1 MNSVMKTYARESL
14 KTWVV
19 GALHPLH
26 IKSISII
33 KERQTIQVGSD
44 LRSRFIHFDEFQNQP
59 ILLFIGMI
67 HQLQPPVKQVEVFQL
82 RNS

>member
-1 MNSVMKTYARESL
+1 M
-14 KTWVV
+14 

-26 IKSISII
+26 IKSISTT

-44 LRSRFIHFDEFQNQP
+44 LRCRFIHFDEFQNQP
-59 ILLFIGMI
+59 ILLFIGI
-67 HQLQPPVKQVEVFQL
+67 IQQLQPPVKQEEVFQL